1 MVTMPTPTTM
11 LTLAG
16 KDPLGH
22 NYDYPIL
29 SLPNGYAILTNH
41 VLLMILTSL
50 FLVWFM
56 RKAASKIAIGN
67 SGTSHDYVTK
77 GSFWHMVEVI
87 CVFFREEVARPV
99 LGDKTDRFLPFI
111 WTIFFF
117 VLFHNLIGMVPL
129 LDATKL
135 GYELIAG
142 PGGHGDHAAHVDDH
156 AAAPGDVLVDSH
168 GQPVV
173 VTEAGSA
180 SLEEA
185 GPPGHET
192 NLTDTSK
199 ASSDGLIWFHD
210 LGREGR
216 YSSFHGIG
224 GTPTGNI
231 YVTFVLALITILMV
245 ILSGIRTLGIG
256 AFLKHLTLDAPV
268 YLWPL
273 TVVIELIGL
282 VAKPFALMVRLF
294 ANMTAGHVLLAA
306 LIGFSTM
313 GVEALGWA
321 AGVAITVPS
330 LIFATLIGL
339 LELLVAFIQAYV
351 FAFLAT
357 VFISLFQHDHHEHEH
372 EHGHE
377 AHEVNHPT
385 PAAALQAA

>member
-1 MVTMPTPTTM
+1 MQTSMTF
-11 LTLAG
+11 LNLAA

-41 VLLMILTSL
+41 VLLMILTSI

-56 RKAASKIAIGN
+56 RKAASKIAVGN

-77 GSFWHMVEVI
+77 GPFWHMVEVL

-142 PGGHGDHAAHVDDH
+142 PKGHGEHTAYVEHAGTDVPH
-156 AAAPGDVLVDSH
+156 AEE
-168 GQPVV
+168 VV
-173 VTEAGSA
+173 ITEAGSI

-192 NLTDTSK
+192 NITDTAK
-199 ASSDGLIWFHD
+199 ADATGLIWFHD
-210 LGREGR
+210 LGKEGR
-216 YSSFHGIG
+216 YSTFHGIG

-231 YVTFVLALITILMV
+231 YVTFVLALITIVVV
-245 ILSGIRTLGIG
+245 ILAGIQTLGIG
-256 AFLKHLTLDAPV
+256 GFLKHLTLDAPV

-273 TVVIELIGL
+273 TIVIEIIGL
-282 VAKPFALMVRLF
+282 IAKPFALMVRLF

-313 GVEALGWA
+313 GVEALGWP
-321 AGVAITVPS
+321 AGIAITLPS
-330 LIFATLIGL
+330 IIFATAIGV
-339 LELLVAFIQAYV
+339 LEILVAFIQAYV

-357 VFISLFQHDHHEHEH
+357 VFISLFQHHGDHDHDH

-377 AHEVNHPT
+377 HREVDHPT

>member
-1 MVTMPTPTTM
+1 MLTPTSM
-11 LTLAG
+11 INLAA

-29 SLPNGYAILTNH
+29 SLPNGYAIITNH
-41 VLLMILTSL
+41 VLLMILVSL
-50 FLVWFM
+50 FLFWFM
-56 RKAASKIAIGN
+56 RKAASKISIGN

-77 GSFWHMVEVI
+77 GAFWHIVEVV

-111 WTIFFF
+111 WTVFFF

-142 PGGHGDHAAHVDDH
+142 PGGHSEYVEH
-156 AAAPGDVLVDSH
+156 S
-168 GQPVV
+168 
-173 VTEAGSA
+173 EATDIDAGEQT
-180 SLEEA
+180 LLEA
-185 GPPGHET
+185 GPPGHPTDPTDVAKAET
-192 NLTDTSK
+192 TG
-199 ASSDGLIWFHD
+199 GLIWFHD
-210 LGREGR
+210 TSKEGA
-216 YSSFHGIG
+216 YSKFNGIG

-231 YVTFVLALITILMV
+231 YVTFILALVTIIVV
-245 ILSGIRTLGIG
+245 ILAGIRTLGLG
-256 AFLKHLTLDAPV
+256 GFLKHLTLDAPI

-273 TVVIELIGL
+273 TIIIEIIGL
-282 VAKPFALMVRLF
+282 FAKPFALMVRLF

-313 GVEALGWA
+313 GVEALGWG
-321 AGVAITVPS
+321 AGLAITVPS

-339 LELLVAFIQAYV
+339 LEILVAMIQAYV

-357 VFISLFQHDHHEHEH
+357 VFISLFQHDHHEHDEH
-372 EHGHE
+372 EE
-377 AHEVNHPT
+377 AYEVSHPT